1 MNLKLVACLFVAW
14 ALVYF
19 CIWKGIRTTGK
30 VVYVTATLPYVFLI
44 ILFIRALTLPGSS
57 SGMVYYVT
65 PVWSRLADPKVNH
78 FLRSA
83 SPFVHLEKFGL
94 RFPKS
99 FLWIFF
105 NLLHSWPSLD
115 LHGCFNIHEGL
126 GMANNM
132 RLNEVKWGLICVSS
146 IRPFLTFR
154 HRPFTSISSWVRYS
168 NSLVTGFWP

>member
-1 MNLKLVACLFVAW
+1 MSEGINKPGYMNLKLVACLFVAW
-14 ALVYF
+14 VLVYF

-99 FLWIFF
+99 FL
-105 NLLHSWPSLD
+105 
-115 LHGCFNIHEGL
+115 
-126 GMANNM
+126 
-132 RLNEVKWGLICVSS
+132 
-146 IRPFLTFR
+146 
-154 HRPFTSISSWVRYS
+154 
-168 NSLVTGFWP
+168 